1 MNRPQ
6 PDEYPE
12 YYNLYVNLVRDGDIV
27 DILEQQSKDIQQF
40 ISSLK
45 EESGDHTYAFGKWTI
60 KEILGHLIDSE
71 RIFAYRALRIARKDK
86 QNLPGYDSD
95 EYVKSGN
102 FYRRTLQDLRE
113 EMLLLRAANLKQF
126 TNFDESD
133 LSQKGVVNDMEF
145 SVIAILYIMA
155 GHELHHINFIKDNY
169 LN

>member
-1 MNRPQ
+1 
-6 PDEYPE
+6 
-12 YYNLYVNLVRDGDIV
+12 
-27 DILEQQSKDIQQF
+27 
-40 ISSLK
+40 
-45 EESGDHTYAFGKWTI
+45 
-60 KEILGHLIDSE
+60 
-71 RIFAYRALRIARKDK
+71 
-86 QNLPGYDSD
+86 
-95 EYVKSGN
+95 
-102 FYRRTLQDLRE
+102 LQDLRE